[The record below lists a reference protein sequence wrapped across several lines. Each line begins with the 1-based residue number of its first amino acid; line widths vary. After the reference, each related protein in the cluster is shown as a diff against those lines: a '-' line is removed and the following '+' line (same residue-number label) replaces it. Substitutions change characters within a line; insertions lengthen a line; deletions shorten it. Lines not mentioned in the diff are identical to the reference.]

1 MIRRPPRSTLFP
13 YTTLFRSGYLVT
25 RFIEGQPVPPER
37 MRSLETIEQLAPAFR
52 AIHEGPPIPSRF
64 DSHRVV
70 ESYALAAGARGVPIP
85 EDYQWARSVAGR
97 IEAARGPQ
105 PVVSCHNDLL

>member
-64 DSHRVV
+64 EDRKSTRLNSSHLVI
-70 ESYALAAGARGVPIP
+70 SYAVFCLKKKNYTSTLFYTTLIP
-85 EDYQWARSVAGR
+85 
-97 IEAARGPQ
+97 
-105 PVVSCHNDLL
+105 H